1 MYTNTFTSN
10 DSLTMFTTTE
20 GKNTLT
26 SRPVAM
32 SAISLFSASS
42 LSRVFVDRSLV
53 SSSRCSS
60 AIYGLENVA
69 ASRQSSGSRARRAR
83 TRLHRVFRVVQ
94 TARARASSAHPA
106 TTPARREFGSFNPFF
121 ALPHG
126 AFRAHD
132 SSRLDDRVTNSRRL
146 RDT

>member
-32 SAISLFSASS
+32 SAISFFNASS

-60 AIYGLENVA
+60 AIYALENVA
-69 ASRQSSGSRARRAR
+69 TSRQSSGSRAHRAR
-83 TRLHRVFRVVQ
+83 TRLYRVVRVVQ

-106 TTPARREFGSFNPFF
+106 TTRARRKFGSFSPLF
-121 ALPHG
+121 ALPRG

-132 SSRLDDRVTNSRRL
+132 SSRLDDRVTNS
-146 RDT
+146 